1 MGSEQ
6 NDIYFER
13 LASVERRVQ
22 KDSYCHGDDVVVGA
36 SLRKLRMV
44 FQQVRWAQRQ
54 SLRWSA
60 DILH

>member
-44 FQQVRWAQRQ
+44 FQQVR
-54 SLRWSA
+54 
-60 DILH
+60 